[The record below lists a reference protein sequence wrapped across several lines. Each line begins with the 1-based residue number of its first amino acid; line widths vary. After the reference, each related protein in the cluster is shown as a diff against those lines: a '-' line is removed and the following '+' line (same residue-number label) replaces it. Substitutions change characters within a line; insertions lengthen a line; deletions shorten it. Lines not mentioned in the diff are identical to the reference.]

1 MSISPGEWRKFA
13 RKARD
18 EASDL
23 RRMSHETQIHHW
35 KVKWLNDADK
45 REEAACWYDEQASR
59 GEIEVEC
66 STIEHK
72 EAAE

>member
-1 MSISPGEWRKFA
+1 MTSPGEFRQFA

-18 EASDL
+18 EAADY
-23 RRMSHETQIHHW
+23 RRMSHETTIHHW

-45 REEAACWYDEQASR
+45 RDDDASWYENQASR
-59 GEIEVEC
+59 GEIEVDYQILEP
-66 STIEHK
+66 IR